1 MALEIL
7 NNSNFKQFLE
17 NNKGTVLVDF
27 YADWCGPCKMVAPI
41 LEKIHNENDDV
52 TVVKVNVDESN
63 ELAREYNVINI
74 PTMVVFKEGAVSHV
88 QVGAL
93 PEAQILELL
102 KK

>member
-7 NNSNFKQFLE
+7 NNSNFKQFIE

-41 LEKIHNENDDV
+41 LEKIHNENEDI
-52 TVVKVNVDESN
+52 TIVKVNVDESN
-63 ELAREYNVINI
+63 EIAREYNVVNI
-74 PTMVVFKEGAVSHV
+74 PTMVVFKDSAVAHV

-93 PEAQILELL
+93 PEQQILQFL
-102 KK
+102 K

>member
-7 NNSNFKQFLE
+7 NNTNFKEFLE

-41 LEKIHNENDDV
+41 LEKIHNENDDI

-63 ELAREYNVINI
+63 ELASEYNVSNI
-74 PTMVVFKEGAVSHV
+74 PTMIVFKEGNLKHV

-93 PEAQILELL
+93 PEDKILELM
-102 KK
+102 K

>member
-7 NNSNFKQFLE
+7 NNSNFKQFIE

-41 LEKIHNENDDV
+41 LEKIHNENDNI

-74 PTMVVFKEGAVSHV
+74 PTMVVFKEGEVSHV

-93 PEAQILELL
+93 PEPQILELL
-102 KK
+102 K

>member
-7 NNSNFKQFLE
+7 NNSNFKQFIE

-41 LEKIHNENDDV
+41 LEKIHNENEDI
-52 TVVKVNVDESN
+52 TIVKVNVDESN
-63 ELAREYNVINI
+63 EIAREYNVVNI
-74 PTMVVFKEGAVSHV
+74 PTMVVFKDSSVAHV

-93 PEAQILELL
+93 PEQQILAFL
-102 KK
+102 K

>member
-7 NNSNFKQFLE
+7 NNSNFKQFI
-17 NNKGTVLVDF
+17 NDNKGTVLVDF

-41 LEKIHNENDDV
+41 LEKIHNDNEDI

-63 ELAREYNVINI
+63 ELAREFNVVNI
-74 PTMVVFKEGAVSHV
+74 PTMVVFKNSEVAHV

-93 PEAQILELL
+93 PEEQIL
-102 KK
+102 KMVK

>member
-7 NNSNFKQFLE
+7 NNSNFKQFIE

-41 LEKIHNENDDV
+41 LEKIHNENEDI

-63 ELAREYNVINI
+63 ELAREYSVVNI
-74 PTMVVFKEGAVSHV
+74 PTMVVFKDSEVSHV

-93 PEAQILELL
+93 PEQQILDLL
-102 KK
+102 K